1 MGIAEYGNSSE
12 KDNNE
17 KQVSN
22 KTEIY
27 ILLVKTAKTRN
38 RKVKVKWSIISQ
50 KKMDMSE
57 LALEE
62 ISLTVEEREM
72 LDKGYWIAS
81 QEKTADAWFKST

>member
-38 RKVKVKWSIISQ
+38 RKVKVKRSIISQ

-72 LDKGYWIAS
+72 LDKGY
-81 QEKTADAWFKST
+81 

>member
-38 RKVKVKWSIISQ
+38 RKVKVKRSIISQ
-50 KKMDMSE
+50 KKMDRSE

-72 LDKGYWIAS
+72 LDKGY
-81 QEKTADAWFKST
+81 